1 MTPALRVA
9 LLLLTLLG
17 FGQTVQAVEAEDR
30 PLTRNV
36 VLVTTDGLRWQ
47 EVFRGPD
54 ESLINKKDGGV
65 ANPEALRKAFWR
77 ETPEARRE
85 ALMPFLWTTIARQ
98 GQIFGN
104 RDKKSL
110 ARVTNGKNFSYP
122 GYNELFT
129 GFADPRIDSNAKR
142 PNPNVS
148 VLEWLNKK
156 PDFRGK
162 VAAVG
167 SWDVYPFILNVE
179 RSNIP
184 VNAGWASIGGTSS
197 SENQQLLERLM
208 SHAVRDWDDCRNDVF
223 TVQVAL
229 EQFRRDKPRV
239 FYVGLGDTDEYAHA
253 GRYDQYLRAAHAA
266 DAAIESLWNEIQASP
281 EYRGTTTL
289 IVTTDH
295 GRGDPPQGWRSHGEK
310 VEGSDA
316 IWLAVLGPDTP
327 ASGERSNCEAVTQS
341 QIASTLAKLLGADY
355 KAEVPQAGAPIAD
368 LIQPAK
374 AANVTVP
381 PQPLHRIAFG
391 SCATQE
397 RPQPIWDA
405 VGATKPEL
413 LLLLGD
419 NIYADTEDMG
429 VMKAK
434 YDKFA
439 AMPGFKAL
447 RESVPILATWD
458 DHDLG
463 VNDGGSDYPKKVES
477 QKLFLDFFGEP
488 ADSTRR
494 KQAGVYDA
502 KVIGPE
508 GKRVQIIMLDTRYF
522 RSSPLKKKVAAVGR
536 NEGPY
541 EPNPDPS
548 TTMLGED
555 QWRWLDEQ
563 FRQPAEI
570 RLIVSSIQVIAE
582 DHGWEKWMNIP
593 HERERLYRLIKDTG
607 VEGVVFLS
615 GDRHLAEL
623 STMDGGAGYPFYDI
637 TSSGLNQ
644 ASKSWRPLEVNRH
657 RVGTMNW
664 GDNFGLVTIDWE
676 RPDPEIALQIRD
688 QKGDVFLGQ
697 KLNLSTL
704 KRRPPRT
711 SR

>member
-1 MTPALRVA
+1 MTPNLRFAFAMIVTTA
-9 LLLLTLLG
+9 
-17 FGQTVQAVEAEDR
+17 FGQFSSADEVKPQ
-30 PLTRNV
+30 PKTRNV

-47 EVFRGPD
+47 EVFRGAD

-65 ANPEALRKAFWR
+65 AHPETLRSAFWR
-77 ETPEARRE
+77 ETADDRRE
-85 ALMPFLWTTIARQ
+85 ALMPFLWSKIARQ
-98 GQIFGN
+98 GQVFGN
-104 RDKKSL
+104 LDKKSS

-129 GFADPRIDSNAKR
+129 GMADPRIDSNAKR
-142 PNPNVS
+142 SNPNVS
-148 VLEWLNKK
+148 VLEWFNQK
-156 PDFRGK
+156 PAYRGK

-179 RSNIP
+179 RSGLP
-184 VNAGWASIGGTSS
+184 VNAGWAPIGGGSLTDG
-197 SENQQLLERLM
+197 QKLLNGLM
-208 SHAVRDWDDCRNDVF
+208 GQSVREWQDCRNDVF
-223 TVQVAL
+223 TFQVAMEHL
-229 EQFRRDKPRV
+229 RRDQPRV
-239 FYVGLGDTDEYAHA
+239 FYIGLGDTDEYAHE
-253 GRYDQYLRAAHAA
+253 GRYDHYLQSTHHA
-266 DAAIESLWNEIQASP
+266 DAALKTLWEELQANP
-281 EYRGTTTL
+281 QYRGTTTL

-310 VEGSDA
+310 IEGSDA
-316 IWLAVLGPDTP
+316 IWIAVLGPDTP
-327 ASGERSNCEAVTQS
+327 ALGERSETEPVTQS
-341 QIASTLAKLLGADY
+341 QIAATLANLLGEEY
-355 KAEVPQAGAPIAD
+355 KSEVPQAGAPISEV
-368 LIQPAK
+368 IQPAK
-374 AANVTVP
+374 ASDAKVE
-381 PQPLHRIAFG
+381 PQPLSRIAFG

-405 VGATKPEL
+405 VAATKPEL

-419 NIYADTEDMG
+419 NIYADTENMG

-488 ADSTRR
+488 EDSPRR
-494 KQAGVYDA
+494 KQAGVYSA
-502 KVIGPE
+502 KVFGPE
-508 GKRVQIIMLDTRYF
+508 GKRVQVSMLDTRYF
-522 RSSPLKKKVAAVGR
+522 RSSPLKRKATSNR

-555 QWRWLDEQ
+555 QWRWFAEQ
-563 FRQPAEI
+563 LRQPAEV
-570 RLIVSSIQVIAE
+570 RLVVSSIQVIAE
-582 DHGWEKWMNIP
+582 DHGFEKWMNLP
-593 HERERLYRLIKDTG
+593 LERERLYRLIKETG
-607 VEGVVFLS
+607 VEGVIFLS

-623 STMDGGAGYPFYDI
+623 STMDGGAGYPFYDL

-644 ASKSWRPLEVNRH
+644 GARAWRPQEAHRH
-657 RVGTMNW
+657 RVATMAW
-664 GDNFGLVTIDWE
+664 GNNFGQITIDWE
-676 RPDPEIALQIRD
+676 RPDPLISLQIRD
-688 QKGDVFLGQ
+688 EGGDVFLGQ

-704 KRRPPRT
+704 KRRPAR
-711 SR
+711 RAE